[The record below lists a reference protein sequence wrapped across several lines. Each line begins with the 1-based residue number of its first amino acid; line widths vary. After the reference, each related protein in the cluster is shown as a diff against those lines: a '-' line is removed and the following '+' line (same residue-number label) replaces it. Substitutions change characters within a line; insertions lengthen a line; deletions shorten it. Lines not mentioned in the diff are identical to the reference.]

1 MKATT
6 LTLRKPRSELAGSWL
21 DRLARA
27 LDLDPRGA
35 RGIEDSLTEAVRSL
49 DRPGS

>member
-21 DRLARA
+21 DRLARRVMLQRLA
-27 LDLDPRGA
+27 PLAGGRLV
-35 RGIEDSLTEAVRSL
+35 I
-49 DRPGS
+49 